1 MFQQLLGIRA
11 ATRYSFKYFMAILSN
26 LAAKY
31 WFVGGIGVSLL
42 WFAAGR
48 QSLSN
53 KRPDG
58 AIGWQAIAVIIALI
72 VCGRSV
78 VERQWLGLVGGIV
91 TVCFEVR
98 SIKRSLLN
106 NQHQRV

>member
-1 MFQQLLGIRA
+1 MG
-11 ATRYSFKYFMAILSN
+11 ILSN

-31 WFVGGIGVSLL
+31 WFVCGIAVSLQ

-53 KRPDG
+53 RRPDA

-72 VCGRSV
+72 AFSENGD
-78 VERQWLGLVGGIV
+78 L
-91 TVCFEVR
+91 
-98 SIKRSLLN
+98 SI
-106 NQHQRV
+106 

>member
-1 MFQQLLGIRA
+1 
-11 ATRYSFKYFMAILSN
+11 MALFSN

-31 WFVGGIGVSLL
+31 WYICGVGVSLL

-53 KRPDG
+53 KRPDA

-72 VCGRSV
+72 VAGRSIFA
-78 VERQWLGLVGGIV
+78 RQWLGSVIGIIAALW
-91 TVCFEVR
+91 EVR
-98 SIKRSLLN
+98 SIRRYTLPN
-106 NQHQRV
+106 PPQ

>member
-1 MFQQLLGIRA
+1 MALLP
-11 ATRYSFKYFMAILSN
+11 S

-31 WFVGGIGVSLL
+31 WYICGVVVSLL

-53 KRPDG
+53 KRPDA

-72 VCGRSV
+72 VAGRSIFD
-78 VERQWLGLVGGIV
+78 RQWLGSVIGIIAALW
-91 TVCFEVR
+91 EVR
-98 SIKRSLLN
+98 SIKRYTLPN
-106 NQHQRV
+106 PPQ

>member
-1 MFQQLLGIRA
+1 MG
-11 ATRYSFKYFMAILSN
+11 ILSN

-31 WFVGGIGVSLL
+31 WFVCGIAVSLL

-53 KRPDG
+53 RRPDA

-72 VCGRSV
+72 VCGRSAA
-78 VERQWLGLVGGIV
+78 EKEWLGLVAGIV
-91 TVCFEVR
+91 AVCFEVR
-98 SIKRSLLN
+98 SIRRSLI
-106 NQHQRV
+106 NQRQ

>member
-1 MFQQLLGIRA
+1 MG
-11 ATRYSFKYFMAILSN
+11 MLSN

-31 WFVGGIGVSLL
+31 WFVCGIAVSLL

-53 KRPDG
+53 KRPDA

-78 VERQWLGLVGGIV
+78 AQREWLGVVAGIV
-91 TVCFEVR
+91 AVYFEVR
-98 SIKRSLLN
+98 SIRRSTLN
-106 NQHQRV
+106 NQRR

>member
-1 MFQQLLGIRA
+1 M
-11 ATRYSFKYFMAILSN
+11 LSN

-31 WFVGGIGVSLL
+31 WFVGGIAVSLL

-53 KRPDG
+53 RRTDA

-72 VCGRSV
+72 VCGRSAA
-78 VERQWLGLVGGIV
+78 EREWLGLVAGIFA
-91 TVCFEVR
+91 VCFEVR
-98 SIKRSLLN
+98 SIRRSLLN
-106 NQHQRV
+106 RQRQ

>member
-1 MFQQLLGIRA
+1 MG
-11 ATRYSFKYFMAILSN
+11 TLSH

-53 KRPDG
+53 RRPDA
-58 AIGWQAIAVIIALI
+58 AIGWQAIAVIIGLI
-72 VCGRSV
+72 VCGRSAV
-78 VERQWLGLVGGIV
+78 DREWFGLAAGII
-91 TVCFEVR
+91 TVYFEVR
-98 SIKRSLLN
+98 SIRRSTLS
-106 NQHQRV
+106 NQRH